1 MPRSAATSTRQSP
14 RSTPRSSE
22 LERLSADRP
31 VTATSPNP
39 WLELP
44 VGVRRIA
51 DAAVEA
57 FAKNGYHA
65 TTTRDIATR
74 AGMSPAA
81 LYVHFPSKSA
91 VLGQISTIGHEASLR
106 LVERAFA
113 DHEDP
118 ISRLTAMARDF
129 TLWHARHAAVAW
141 IVHNEISALEPSDLK
156 HIAQTRRRIEQVVEA
171 EICRGVK
178 DGSLVVES
186 PRTATRAML
195 SLIVDVARWFRA
207 EGRESA
213 EQVADTYSRLALRML
228 GAHLDQE

>member
-1 MPRSAATSTRQSP
+1 MPLTTTAPDRSSD
-14 RSTPRSSE
+14 RSGSISSE

-31 VTATSPNP
+31 VTAENPSP
-39 WLELP
+39 WHELP
-44 VGVRRIA
+44 AGVRRIA

-57 FAKNGYHA
+57 FAEHGYHA
-65 TTTRDIATR
+65 TTTRDIANR

-106 LVERAFA
+106 LVERSFA
-113 DHEDP
+113 AHDDP
-118 ISRLTAMARDF
+118 ISRLTAMAHDF
-129 TLWHARHAAVAW
+129 TLWHAHHAAVAW
-141 IVHNEISALEPSDLK
+141 IVHNELSALDPPDLER
-156 HIAQTRRRIEQVVEA
+156 IAKTRRRIEQIVEA
-171 EICRGVK
+171 EIRRGVK
-178 DGSLVVES
+178 DGVLLVES

-207 EGRESA
+207 GGRESA

-228 GAHLDQE
+228 GAHLERE